1 MTQTKVADM
10 VNPQVLTDIVS
21 AKLPKLIKFTPLAY
35 VERELEGQPG
45 DEITVAQWTYI
56 GDAAEVNE
64 GEPIP
69 LDKLGNT
76 TTKMTIKQAAKG
88 VEITDRA
95 VLTGHGDPIDEA
107 GHQIALAIANKI
119 DNDFVTAA
127 ATATQYIAGAPVSV
141 DNIDEALTI
150 FEDEEDAR
158 YVALI
163 NPKDAVSLRKDAGKN
178 WLSGSEVGANAIIK
192 GTFGEVSGVQI
203 VRTKKVEK
211 GKGFLVKIS
220 PEETE
225 NEHEQRYGAF
235 VLNLKREA
243 QIETDRDVVKKTTV
257 ITGDEYY
264 GTYLYNAKKVVKFG
278 GA

>member
-95 VLTGHGDPIDEA
+95 VLTGLGDPIDEA

-127 ATATQYIAGAPVSV
+127 ATATQFIAGAPVSV

>member
-35 VERELEGQPG
+35 VERELVGQPG

-56 GDAAEVNE
+56 GDAAEINE

-76 TTKMTIKQAAKG
+76 TTKMTIKQAGKG

-95 VLTGHGDPIDEA
+95 VLTGLGDPIDEA

-127 ATATQYIAGAPVSV
+127 ATATQFIAGAPVSV

-158 YVALI
+158 YVALV
-163 NPKDAVSLRKDAGKN
+163 NPKDAISLRKDAGKN

-203 VRTKKVEK
+203 VRTKKGEQ

-220 PEETE
+220 PDETE

>member
-35 VERELEGQPG
+35 VERELVGQPG

-56 GDAAEVNE
+56 GDAAEINE

-76 TTKMTIKQAAKG
+76 TTKMTIKQAGKG

-95 VLTGHGDPIDEA
+95 VLTGLGDPIDEA

-127 ATATQYIAGAPVSV
+127 ATATQFIAGAPVSV

-158 YVALI
+158 YVALV
-163 NPKDAVSLRKDAGKN
+163 NPKDAISLRKDAGKN

-220 PEETE
+220 PDETE

>member
-127 ATATQYIAGAPVSV
+127 ATATQFIAGAPVSV

-243 QIETDRDVVKKTTV
+243 QIETDRDVIKKTTV

>member
-127 ATATQYIAGAPVSV
+127 ATATQFIAGAPVSV

-150 FEDEEDAR
+150 FEDEEDAQ